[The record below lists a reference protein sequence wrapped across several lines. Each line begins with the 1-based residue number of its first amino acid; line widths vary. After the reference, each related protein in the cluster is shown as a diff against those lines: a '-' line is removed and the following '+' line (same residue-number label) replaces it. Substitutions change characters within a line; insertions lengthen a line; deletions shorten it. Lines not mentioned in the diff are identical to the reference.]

1 VTVYPE
7 NDDLRAR
14 VVSLEERI
22 GLIEDA
28 ANATALGARRQSYP
42 YARSV
47 RRRSKTE
54 VFGLPLWEI
63 ALGPDVL
70 RGEMR
75 GHAKA
80 IFALGDIATGV
91 FALGGLARG
100 LFALG
105 GVALGGVTLG
115 GLSLGLLV
123 ALGGCAMGF
132 GFSAGGLAVGT
143 VAVGGAAL
151 GIVAVGGLAVGIH
164 RIGPPLI

>member
-1 VTVYPE
+1 MTMNTE
-7 NDDLRAR
+7 TDELRAR
-14 VVSLEERI
+14 VVLLEKRI
-22 GLIEDA
+22 NSIEGAACAPGLGGQGLY
-28 ANATALGARRQSYP
+28 LGG
-42 YARSV
+42 V

-70 RGEMR
+70 RGETR

-100 LFALG
+100 LFAMG
-105 GVALGGVTLG
+105 GLAMGGVTLG
-115 GLSLGLLV
+115 GCSLGLLV
-123 ALGGCAMGF
+123 ALGGCALGL

-143 VAVGGAAL
+143 IAVGGAAFGL
-151 GIVAVGGLAVGIH
+151 VAIGGLAIGVV
-164 RIGPPLI
+164 RIGPPLPF

>member
-1 VTVYPE
+1 MVPE
-7 NDDLRAR
+7 IDDLRAR
-14 VVSLEERI
+14 VGSLEKRLA
-22 GLIEDA
+22 LIEDA
-28 ANATALGARRQSYP
+28 ASATALSAPRQSYP
-42 YARSV
+42 KSI

-100 LFALG
+100 LFAMG
-105 GVALGGVTLG
+105 GLAMGAVTLG
-115 GLSLGLLV
+115 GCSLGLLV
-123 ALGGCAMGF
+123 AIGGGAIGL

-151 GIVAVGGLAVGIH
+151 GIVSVGGLSIGIH
-164 RIGPPLI
+164 RIGPPLA